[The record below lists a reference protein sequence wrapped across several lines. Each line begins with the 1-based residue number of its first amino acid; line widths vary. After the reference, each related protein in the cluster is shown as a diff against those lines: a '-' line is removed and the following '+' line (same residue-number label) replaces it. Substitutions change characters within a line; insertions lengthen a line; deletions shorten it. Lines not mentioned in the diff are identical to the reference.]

1 MSRQKQDRAT
11 SRLTHARS
19 VRSLIKIYL
28 NGIKPALKGGQYI
41 TVRMHYLHI
50 TDIHVSSLGTYTKRK
65 YQVHKTEELL
75 TENYF
80 DQNKNVYE

>member
-28 NGIKPALKGGQYI
+28 NGVKPALKGGQYV

-50 TDIHVSSLGTYTKRK
+50 TDIFNSSIDQPTNDQRSIVANQTY
-65 YQVHKTEELL
+65 LW
-75 TENYF
+75 
-80 DQNKNVYE
+80 NVCLFT